1 MSNVVTTEALSAA
14 VTKAAE
20 QAVEIVK
27 RRIIDVREAF
37 LATTEESE
45 NNEGMFTV
53 SVKLKIEKTEGA
65 KLNISSVVGWGVRV
79 TEASG
84 TVEMDP
90 NQPDLF
96 TNVAPDSGSD
106 PDPDPAGGPAAD
118 HAAEAGTTK
127 KNGKRSRKSAD
138 AAA

>member
-96 TNVAPDSGSD
+96 TNVAPDSGSA
-106 PDPDPAGGPAAD
+106 DPDPAGDPGAD
-118 HAAEAGTTK
+118 HAAGGVTK
-127 KNGKRSRKSAD
+127 KNGKRPRKSAD